1 MECLKIVAMT
11 DPPGLQ
17 VVGEV
22 DMASVEL
29 LKEALDESTSPGGVT
44 LDLAELTFID
54 SSGIH
59 CLVQHALGRN
69 GSGPLTLVNVQPNVR
84 RTLEIVGVAGG
95 GIPNLELRNGT
106 PDG

>member
-1 MECLKIVAMT
+1 MEFLKIVAVT
-11 DPPGLQ
+11 DPPGFQ

-29 LKEALDESTSPGGVT
+29 LRDALDESTLPGGVT

-69 GSGPLTLVNVQPNVR
+69 GSGPITLVNVRPNVR
-84 RTLEIVGVAGG
+84 RTLEIVGVVGG
-95 GIPNLELRNGT
+95 GIPNLELRSAAS
-106 PDG
+106 DG